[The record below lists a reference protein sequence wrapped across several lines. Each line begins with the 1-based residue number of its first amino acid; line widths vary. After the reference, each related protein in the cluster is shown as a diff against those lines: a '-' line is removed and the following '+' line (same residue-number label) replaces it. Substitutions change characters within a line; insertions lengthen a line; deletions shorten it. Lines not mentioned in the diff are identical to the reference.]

1 MKPTLGNNLPLDAWW
16 YHKKGQRSHE
26 QNHIFLHMDRFSFPY
41 KFCIVGFYKAKEP
54 NALQDDVHPIHGQN
68 YTKNKA
74 LESKT

>member
-1 MKPTLGNNLPLDAWW
+1 
-16 YHKKGQRSHE
+16 
-26 QNHIFLHMDRFSFPY
+26 MDRFPFPY
-41 KFCIVGFYKAKEP
+41 KFCIVGFCKAKEP